1 MGPFYWVRH
10 AESDWNAAN
19 RLCGRTDV
27 ALSEMGRLQARRL
40 AERFAALPVEAL
52 YTSPLRR
59 AVETA
64 EIIAERHG
72 IQPVVEPSLVELN
85 YGAWEG
91 MTFAEI
97 MHRDGENFRAWD
109 ADPGAVAPPGGESGE
124 EALARITPF
133 LDMLRTRHPQ
143 GNVVVVS
150 HKTISRLIVC
160 HVLGLSLS
168 EYRRRLTMD
177 NAAVSII
184 QPEEPGWRL
193 VLLNDISH
201 LAVPGTS
208 PPTADGAF

>member
-1 MGPFYWVRH
+1 MGQFYWVRH
-10 AESDWNAAN
+10 AESDWNAEN

-27 ALSEMGRLQARRL
+27 ALSKMGRLQARRL
-40 AERFAALPVEAL
+40 AERFAPLPVEAL
-52 YTSPLRR
+52 LTSPLRR

-64 EIIAERHG
+64 EIIAARLG
-72 IQPVVEPSLVELN
+72 IQPVVELSLVELN

-97 MHRDGENFRAWD
+97 LQRDGGNFRAWE

-124 EALARITPF
+124 EALTRVAPF
-133 LDMLRTRHPQ
+133 LDSLRTRHPQ

-150 HKTISRLIVC
+150 HKTLSRLIVC
-160 HVLGLSLS
+160 HVLGLSPS

-193 VLLNDISH
+193 VLLNDTSH
-201 LAVPGTS
+201 LAVPGTRA
-208 PPTADGAF
+208 PTDGAL